1 MMNIY
6 IIKLLQ
12 YSSTSIQMHIYLF
25 KASCQEPKWVGFMIT
40 LQVVVVVGLTF
51 ETGDWLICDWSYHKS
66 HVAKDEMLVSSHCPH
81 WKLSDHHPDELPN
94 LNLNNASFV
103 AVGRW

>member
-12 YSSTSIQMHIYLF
+12 YSSTSMHMHIYLF
-25 KASCQEPKWVGFMIT
+25 KASCQEPKWLGFMIT

-51 ETGDWLICDWSYHKS
+51 ETGDGLFC
-66 HVAKDEMLVSSHCPH
+66 
-81 WKLSDHHPDELPN
+81 
-94 LNLNNASFV
+94 
-103 AVGRW
+103 G